1 MIKIGAMA
9 KTAGAIAI
17 AHKADIFLL
26 ASWGCNFMGIREAIK
41 IGPDIQEVK
50 AGFED
55 EGAVTLFTEY
65 AKVSW
70 KLFAWEGAAMAFSVL
85 SRHQRVK
92 EINELSAAL
101 IASQALA
108 NNWQQEAES
117 KASSEAEKD
126 EMRERVANK
135 QVAKSEFKSGPVNV
149 IHTGH
154 GDELFQLEFDGRY
167 FTANRDWIRLKCNE
181 FGQDIGLED
190 DDDETRYSQMHND
203 NTMNDLFSYLKL
215 DRTKSGELFY
225 YRPGDNPR
233 PDFIRSDAPWDERQT
248 VTVVSFRPEPRAFT

>member
-1 MIKIGAMA
+1 MKIGNMA
-9 KTAGAIAI
+9 KAAGAIAL

-50 AGFED
+50 TGFGE
-55 EGAVTLFTEY
+55 EGAVTLFKEY

-85 SRHQRVK
+85 SRQQRLK
-92 EINELSAAL
+92 EINELSTAL

-108 NNWQQEAES
+108 SNWQQEAES
-117 KASSEAEKD
+117 KAESETEKD
-126 EMRERVANK
+126 EMRERVAGK
-135 QVAKSEFKSGPVNV
+135 QAAKVSDFKSGPVNV

-181 FGQDIGLED
+181 FSQDIGLED
-190 DDDETRYSQMHND
+190 DDDETKYSMMHND

-215 DRTKSGELFY
+215 DRTKSGEMFY
-225 YRPGDNPR
+225 FRP
-233 PDFIRSDAPWDERQT
+233 T
-248 VTVVSFRPEPRAFT
+248 MVSFRPEPRAFT